1 MDGQHDRDQEV
12 SISTTAKGNS
22 ISSSGGGGTNG
33 RTTGGGSG
41 RRAAYVSV
49 NHLLSF
55 EVASGGGNSL
65 TMTSPPKR
73 HTQKGSKPGSHFTKE
88 RFIHA
93 KYFLLVIFTLVS

>member
-1 MDGQHDRDQEV
+1 MESQRDRDKEV
-12 SISTTAKGNS
+12 STSASTRGN
-22 ISSSGGGGTNG
+22 GTNG
-33 RTTGGGSG
+33 RNIGGGSG

-55 EVASGGGNSL
+55 EVASGVGTSI

-73 HTQKGSKPGSHFTKE
+73 HTQRGSKPGSHFTKE

-93 KYFLLVIFTLVS
+93 KYFVLVILVLVS